1 MSGHVG
7 DLSAKQAEALAKF
20 RENIQDILPGL
31 PDQDDYFLLKW
42 LRARCFDL
50 QKSEAMIRKHVQFRK
65 LMDAEHVQEWQAPE
79 VIQKY
84 MAGGTCG
91 FDLDG
96 SPIWYEM
103 IGHLDA
109 KGLLFS
115 ATKQDFI
122 KRKFQDCERT
132 RGTCSEQTQKLGR
145 KIETVTIIC
154 DAEGLG
160 LKHLWKPGIDMY
172 GELISLLEDN
182 YPESLKR
189 IFIIKAPRLFPVAF
203 NLVKHL
209 LSEDTRKKMVV
220 LGANWKEIL
229 HNHIDPSEIPVH
241 YGGTRTDP
249 DGDPKCQSML
259 CYGGDVPRKYFVCD
273 QVKQQYEHSV
283 AVNRGSSQ
291 QLEYEIL
298 SPGCVLRSRFRGQHL
313 RPQIRGP
320 RQLVH
325 ADIAGLAGQGLPF
338 PLFLRFPS
346 RRWQFV
352 SEGADIGFGIY
363 LKTKAGLRQHA
374 GEMTEV
380 CPTRRCNAHLV
391 PEDGSLTCTDAGTY
405 VLRFDNTY
413 SYIHSKKVNYTVE
426 ILLPDKKSEEQIQH
440 SDDRTKELKIN
451 HA

>member
-1 MSGHVG
+1 KSGSFG
-7 DLSAKQAEALAKF
+7 GCELCLPNPTTF

-189 IFIIKAPRLFPVAF
+189 IFIIKA
-203 NLVKHL
+203 
-209 LSEDTRKKMVV
+209 
-220 LGANWKEIL
+220 NWKEIL

-298 SPGCVLRSRFRGQHL
+298 SPGCVL
-313 RPQIRGP
+313 
-320 RQLVH
+320 
-325 ADIAGLAGQGLPF
+325 
-338 PLFLRFPS
+338 
-346 RRWQFV
+346 RWQFV

>member
-298 SPGCVLRSRFRGQHL
+298 SPGCVLR
-313 RPQIRGP
+313 
-320 RQLVH
+320 
-325 ADIAGLAGQGLPF
+325 
-338 PLFLRFPS
+338 
-346 RRWQFV
+346 WQFV

>member
-1 MSGHVG
+1 EE
-7 DLSAKQAEALAKF
+7 LNL
-20 RENIQDILPGL
+20 DILPGL

-298 SPGCVLRSRFRGQHL
+298 SPGCVLR
-313 RPQIRGP
+313 
-320 RQLVH
+320 
-325 ADIAGLAGQGLPF
+325 
-338 PLFLRFPS
+338 
-346 RRWQFV
+346 WQFV

-426 ILLPDKKSEEQIQH
+426 ILLPDKKSEEQIH
-440 SDDRTKELKIN
+440 GSGTNSARSWL
-451 HA
+451 

>member
-1 MSGHVG
+1 KCS
-7 DLSAKQAEALAKF
+7 DPCELTPTF

-298 SPGCVLRSRFRGQHL
+298 SPGCVLR
-313 RPQIRGP
+313 
-320 RQLVH
+320 
-325 ADIAGLAGQGLPF
+325 
-338 PLFLRFPS
+338 
-346 RRWQFV
+346 WQFV